1 MRIPPDPHHCFSLNN
16 FACLALPLYTLLNSE
31 ASYHHDST
39 EAEGGT
45 VAIQDSYA
53 EDSYNYGGGEGY
65 EDQGGYDDGAY
76 EQTLQTVNADGNK
89 GEL

>member
-1 MRIPPDPHHCFSLNN
+1 MV
-16 FACLALPLYTLLNSE
+16 YSE

-39 EAEGGT
+39 QGEGGT
-45 VAIQDSYA
+45 VAIQDNYTD
-53 EDSYNYGGGEGY
+53 DSYNYGGEGY

-89 GEL
+89 GGLYSDY